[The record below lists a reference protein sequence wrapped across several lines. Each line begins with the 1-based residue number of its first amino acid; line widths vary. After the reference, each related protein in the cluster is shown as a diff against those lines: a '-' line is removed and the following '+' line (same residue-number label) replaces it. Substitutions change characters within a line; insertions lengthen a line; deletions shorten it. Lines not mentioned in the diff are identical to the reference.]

1 MIKTQ
6 NVDTYY
12 DSPQTDLIEYQTH
25 TLVSQN
31 VNGKREYFF
40 AQPIPKP
47 LHHITFGNQSRK
59 LYDRP
64 PRSWNEEQKR
74 RNRVI
79 QTGDLI
85 VDEAGR
91 QVYKNGVCI
100 KLTPT
105 QYHLVQYLCNNS
117 TILCSRESLK
127 NLTWKRTHRHIQ
139 DNTLTKHINRT
150 RELLGQEKG
159 CEYILT
165 SNGMGY
171 RWGMPVFERY
181 IQRDLDLS
189 AYTSYE
195 SSTNERKH

>member
-1 MIKTQ
+1 MTKMDNYETS
-6 NVDTYY
+6 Y
-12 DSPQTDLIEYQTH
+12 DLEDITLNEYQAH
-25 TLVSQN
+25 ALSSQN

-47 LHHITFGNQSRK
+47 LHNITFGHQSRK
-59 LYDRP
+59 LYDRA
-64 PRSWNEEQKR
+64 PRSWSEEQKR

-91 QVYKNGVCI
+91 QVYKNGESI

-127 NLTWKRTHRHIQ
+127 NLTWKRCHRHIQ

-150 RELLGQEKG
+150 RQLLGQEKG

-181 IQRDLDLS
+181 IQRDLDMNTYSTWEKS
-189 AYTSYE
+189 A
-195 SSTNERKH
+195 NERKH

>member
-1 MIKTQ
+1 MNKTY
-6 NVDTYY
+6 NY
-12 DSPQTDLIEYQTH
+12 DSSYDLEDAAPTEYQPH

-31 VNGKREYFF
+31 INGKREYFF
-40 AQPIPKP
+40 AQPVPKP
-47 LHHITFGNQSRK
+47 LHQITFGNQSRK
-59 LYDRP
+59 LYDRA
-64 PRSWNEEQKR
+64 PRSWSEEQKR

-85 VDEAGR
+85 IDEAGR
-91 QVYKNGVCI
+91 QVYKNGECI

-105 QYHLVQYLCNNS
+105 QYHLVQYLCSNN

-127 NLTWKRTHRHIQ
+127 NLTWKRCHRHIQ

-150 RELLGQEKG
+150 RQLLGQEKG

-181 IQRDLDLS
+181 IQRDMDMS
-189 AYTSYE
+189 PYASYE
-195 SSTNERKH
+195 HSANERKH